1 MSSKSLEKE
10 IVSQSTV
17 IQTDGYDMSFGEIM
31 NLYEDGELV
40 ISPDF
45 QRLYRW
51 ESYQKSK
58 FIESILLGIPLPPIF
73 VFQDDDNTWELVDG
87 LQRLSTLLEFSGK
100 LRGPDGK
107 VVAPTALIGTKRL
120 PSLEGKMWA
129 GKGEDALPR
138 SRQIAIKR
146 SRIPD

>member
-1 MSSKSLEKE
+1 LSSKSLEKE

-58 FIESILLGIPLPPIF
+58 FIESILLCPVG
-73 VFQDDDNTWELVDG
+73 
-87 LQRLSTLLEFSGK
+87 QRAH
-100 LRGPDGK
+100 LR
-107 VVAPTALIGTKRL
+107 
-120 PSLEGKMWA
+120 
-129 GKGEDALPR
+129 
-138 SRQIAIKR
+138 
-146 SRIPD
+146 

>member
-1 MSSKSLEKE
+1 
-10 IVSQSTV
+10 
-17 IQTDGYDMSFGEIM
+17 MSFGEIM

-87 LQRLSTLLEFSGK
+87 LQRLSTTRL
-100 LRGPDGK
+100 
-107 VVAPTALIGTKRL
+107 PTALDWGRIENESS
-120 PSLEGKMWA
+120 SLHPNQK
-129 GKGEDALPR
+129 
-138 SRQIAIKR
+138 
-146 SRIPD
+146 